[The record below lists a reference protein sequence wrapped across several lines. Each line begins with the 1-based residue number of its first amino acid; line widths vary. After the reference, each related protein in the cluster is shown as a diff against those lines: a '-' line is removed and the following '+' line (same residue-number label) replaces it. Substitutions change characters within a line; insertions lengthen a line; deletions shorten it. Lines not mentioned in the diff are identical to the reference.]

1 MDDNRPEIKDTENL
15 PETELNEDGV
25 PRPAPDPKNGL
36 YTVISLLLFAA
47 LYIGGKFI
55 SENFFVPYTVT
66 LTEFSERSAQILN
79 FEASEIIPESAVLS
93 YARLSYGTDDNRLYL
108 RYELSA
114 REEYENYLL
123 SESFITENPDGEEIA
138 EERISVYRNEYSD
151 LDYVYGNIYAS
162 TEYPDIIL
170 RVYENDGRDYAEII
184 KTKYDSSVRSA
195 FKEGIKI
202 KYENERAFRKNRSE

>member
-47 LYIGGKFI
+47 LYIGGKLI
-55 SENFFVPYTVT
+55 SENFFLPYTVT
-66 LTEFSERSAQILN
+66 LTEFSERSAQILDS
-79 FEASEIIPESAVLS
+79 EASEIIPETAELS

-108 RYELSA
+108 RYDLSA

-123 SESFITENPDGEEIA
+123 SESFITENPNGEESA
-138 EERISVYRNEYSD
+138 EERISVFRNEYSD

-162 TEYPDIIL
+162 AKYPDIIL
-170 RVYENDGRDYAEII
+170 RVYEYDGRDCAEII

-195 FKEGIKI
+195 FKDGIKI
-202 KYENERAFRKNRSE
+202 KYENDGVFRKNRSE